1 MPRKLVDLVLS
12 SHPGPGFAVTVVTVI
27 LGVGVGLEPWRVALL
42 GVAMLLGQS
51 SVGWSN
57 DWLDAERDRA
67 VGRSD
72 KPVAD
77 GRISV
82 GTVRTAAVA
91 SAVLAIA
98 LTVPLGWPATLA
110 HAAFIASAWAYNLGL
125 KSTIASVLPYVVS
138 FGILPL
144 IVTLALAEPAMASP
158 WAIAAG
164 SLLGVAAHIANVLP
178 DLEDD
183 RATNVRGLPH
193 RLGAR
198 ASAVVIATSLIAA
211 SCSIV
216 FGLRGASTIDYVG
229 LALSTLVAVT
239 AGLLVI
245 SRPASRAV
253 FRLIIASALLTVIL
267 LALAGPRIL
276 A

>member
-1 MPRKLVDLVLS
+1 MPRKLLDLVLS
-12 SHPGPGFAVTVVTVI
+12 SHPGPGCAVTAVTVI
-27 LGVGVGLEPWRVALL
+27 LGVGVGLEPWRVILL

-57 DWLDAERDRA
+57 DWLDAKRDRA

-72 KPVAD
+72 KPVAA

-82 GTVRTAAVA
+82 TAVRAAAIA
-91 SAVLAIA
+91 SAVLAVV
-98 LTVPLGWPATLA
+98 LTAPLGWPATLA
-110 HAAFIASAWAYNLGL
+110 HTVFIASAWAYNLGL

-144 IVTLALAEPAMASP
+144 IVTLALTEPAMASP

-164 SLLGVAAHIANVLP
+164 SLLGIAAHIANVLP

-193 RLGAR
+193 RLGSR
-198 ASAVVIATSLIAA
+198 ASALLIATSLVAA

-216 FGLRGASTIDYVG
+216 FGLHGASPIDYVG
-229 LALSTLVAVT
+229 LALSTVIAVI
-239 AGLLVI
+239 AGLLVTT
-245 SRPASRAV
+245 RPTSAAV